1 MEGEGAGLEKLFK
14 PQFLQFAVMTVI
26 REVKALEILDSR
38 GNPTVQAIIRTSKGA
53 AKASVPSG
61 ASTGI
66 HEAHELR
73 DGGNRYNGKGVLK
86 AVANVNTKIAKALR
100 GKSPAN
106 QKLIDTTLQ
115 SLDPS
120 ANKAKIGANAAL
132 AVSMAACRLG
142 AGNRE
147 LFQHISNLARNRR
160 IRLPVPQ
167 MNILDGGAHVGAEH
181 DIQEYMIVPLKFKS
195 FSEALR
201 AGTEAYHIVKE
212 RIARKYGFAA
222 ASVTAEGG
230 FIAPMDSVEK
240 RLQFLLRCIDEAG
253 YTGKIKIA
261 LDAAA
266 SEFYDKKSDCYR
278 IGSKTYSSESLAQ
291 MYQDLIKKYP
301 VISLEDGLAEDDWEG
316 WSSLQAAIGKQVQI
330 VGDDLLVTNPERI
343 RTAIKK
349 KAANA
354 LLLKPNQI
362 GTVTEAI
369 KASQLAKKAGWKVIA
384 SHRSGET
391 EDSFI
396 ADLAVGIGADQVKFG
411 APARSDRTSKYNR
424 LLEIE
429 SSLGKKARFG
439 K

>member
-1 MEGEGAGLEKLFK
+1 
-14 PQFLQFAVMTVI
+14 MTVI

-73 DGGNRYNGKGVLK
+73 DGGKRYNGKGVLK

-147 LFQHISNLARNRR
+147 LFQHISNLAGNKK

-212 RIARKYGFAA
+212 RI
-222 ASVTAEGG
+222 
-230 FIAPMDSVEK
+230 
-240 RLQFLLRCIDEAG
+240 
-253 YTGKIKIA
+253 
-261 LDAAA
+261 
-266 SEFYDKKSDCYR
+266 
-278 IGSKTYSSESLAQ
+278 
-291 MYQDLIKKYP
+291 
-301 VISLEDGLAEDDWEG
+301 
-316 WSSLQAAIGKQVQI
+316 
-330 VGDDLLVTNPERI
+330 
-343 RTAIKK
+343 
-349 KAANA
+349 
-354 LLLKPNQI
+354 
-362 GTVTEAI
+362 
-369 KASQLAKKAGWKVIA
+369 
-384 SHRSGET
+384 
-391 EDSFI
+391 
-396 ADLAVGIGADQVKFG
+396 
-411 APARSDRTSKYNR
+411 
-424 LLEIE
+424 
-429 SSLGKKARFG
+429 
-439 K
+439 